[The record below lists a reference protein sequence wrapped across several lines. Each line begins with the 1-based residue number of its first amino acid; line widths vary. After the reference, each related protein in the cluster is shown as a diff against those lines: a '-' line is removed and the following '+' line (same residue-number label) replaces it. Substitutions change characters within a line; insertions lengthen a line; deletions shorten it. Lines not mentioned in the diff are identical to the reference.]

1 MLSTDLLK
9 EADRVMTVCNACRY
23 CEGFCA
29 VFPAMELRR
38 TFSEKDLKY
47 LSNLCHNCRAC
58 YYACQYAPPHE
69 FALNVPRTLGELRLE
84 TYKEFSWPT
93 ALKGV
98 FDANGA
104 AVLLAASLSVLAV
117 LLLTLLSRGSE
128 VFFGFHT
135 GAGAFYQVIPYSAM
149 VLPFT
154 LLGLFVLVS
163 LWKGVENF
171 WRAMGST
178 PAEWLDPRA
187 NLAAIRAVL
196 RLRYL
201 DGGSSHGCNYPDE
214 RFSMTRRYFHHATF
228 YGFMLCLASTTTAA
242 IYDHILHLPAPYP
255 FWSWPVVMGT
265 AGGLSLIV
273 GTSGLLYL
281 KAKMDKAPA
290 TPGSFAM
297 DVGFTLLL
305 FSTSLT
311 GLLLLLLRSTPFMG
325 TLLSVHV
332 GLVLA
337 LFITMPYGK
346 FVHAIYRY
354 AALVQNAIEQSRDEA
369 ETKERNKQ

>member
-1 MLSTDLLK
+1 MSATDLLK

-38 TFSEKDLKY
+38 TFTDKDLKY
-47 LSNLCHNCRAC
+47 LANLCHNCRAC

-69 FALNVPRTLGELRLE
+69 FALNVPRTLAELRLE

-93 ALKGV
+93 AFKGL
-98 FDANGA
+98 FEANGP
-104 AVLLAASLSVLAV
+104 AVLLTTIVSVLTV
-117 LLLTLLSRGSE
+117 LLLTLLFRGSE

-135 GAGAFYQVIPYSAM
+135 GATAFYRVIPYPAI
-149 VLPFT
+149 VAPFS
-154 LLGLFVLVS
+154 LLGLFILVS

-171 WRAMGST
+171 RRAMGAP
-178 PAEWLDPRA
+178 PAEWLDLRA
-187 NLAAIRAVL
+187 NARALWAVL

-201 DGGSSHGCNYPDE
+201 DGGSHGCNYPDE
-214 RFSMTRRYFHHATF
+214 RFSMIRRYFHHATF
-228 YGFMLCLASTTTAA
+228 YGFVLCLGSTTLAA
-242 IYDHILHLPAPYP
+242 IYDHFLHLPAPYP

-265 AGGLSLIV
+265 AGGISLVV
-273 GTSGLLYL
+273 GTSGLLFL
-281 KAKMDKAPA
+281 KAKMDRAPA
-290 TPGSFAM
+290 APRSFGM

-305 FSTSLT
+305 LLTSLT
-311 GLLLLLLRSTPFMG
+311 GLLLLLLRATPFMG
-325 TLLSVHV
+325 ALLSVHL
-332 GLVLA
+332 GLALA

-354 AALVQNAIEQSRDEA
+354 TALLQNAVEQSRDERKS
-369 ETKERNKQ
+369 EE